1 MGTGGFQDAGG
12 RMRVMDAVQASIDRT
27 RTMLFEP
34 FDFERWLTFG
44 VIAFLDIF
52 LAGGGLSRSGA
63 RFSGQ
68 GQGGSQSSPN
78 LDGVAEW
85 LGENAV
91 LIVMIA
97 VPLILIALAIHVGLM
112 YVGCRG
118 QVMFVRSVSMNGG
131 KLGEHWSAVKQPAWS
146 LFLFRLGLLAVWLVF
161 VLVLIL
167 FFLVAVGLQ
176 GGFRSGE
183 ALLYTLIPFG
193 LVVVAGWVVL
203 ALIQV
208 MLRAFVVP
216 LMWARDLSCTE
227 AWQVFVPLA
236 KANAGSLAG
245 FVLIKIAYSIGFSI
259 ATLFVGCLTCCIGLL
274 PVVHHTLFAPFYVF
288 DRAFPMEMLAMSGE
302 DEGTLF
308 APVPY
313 EAPPPLVR

>member
-1 MGTGGFQDAGG
+1 MGTGGYQDVNG
-12 RMRVMDAVQASIDRT
+12 RMRVMDAVSASIDRT

-44 VIAFLDIF
+44 VIAFLDVF

-78 LDGVAEW
+78 LDGAAEW

-91 LIVMIA
+91 YIVLIA
-97 VPLILIALAIHVGLM
+97 VPIVLIALAIHVGLM

-118 QVMFVRSVSMNGG
+118 QIMFVRSVSMNGG
-131 KLGEHWSAVKQPAWS
+131 KLGDHWSAVKHPAWS

-167 FFLVAVGLQ
+167 FFLIAIGVQ

-193 LVVVAGWVVL
+193 LVVVAGGVVL

-208 MLRAFVVP
+208 LLRAFVVP

-227 AWQVFVPLA
+227 AWQVFIPLA
-236 KANAGSLAG
+236 KANVGSVIG
-245 FVLIKIAYSIGFSI
+245 FILIKIAYSIGFSI

-288 DRAFPMEMLAMSGE
+288 DRAFPMEMLAMSRE
-302 DEGTLF
+302 DDGKLF
-308 APVPY
+308 APLPY